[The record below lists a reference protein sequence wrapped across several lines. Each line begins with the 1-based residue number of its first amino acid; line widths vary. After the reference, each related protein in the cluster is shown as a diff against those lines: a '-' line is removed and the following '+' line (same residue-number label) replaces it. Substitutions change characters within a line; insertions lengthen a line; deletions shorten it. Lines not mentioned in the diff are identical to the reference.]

1 MGKTTIWVLRGLFI
15 WLDYELLGLL
25 GFIREATWEAVISY
39 YIASFYFD
47 LSHAISN
54 VVFLLLFSTSWITI
68 LTRFKK
74 KYGILDEHNMA

>member
-1 MGKTTIWVLRGLFI
+1 
-15 WLDYELLGLL
+15 
-25 GFIREATWEAVISY
+25 ATWETVISY

-54 VVFLLLFSTSWITI
+54 VIFLLLFSTSWITI

-74 KYGILDEHNMA
+74 KYGILDEHNVT